1 MLVQVRVPTALRQVT
16 GGTTRVRVEASDVAT
31 ALQELEAACPALKP
45 MLRDEAGTLRPRV
58 SVYVND
64 RHVRYLQGMETRL
77 QEGDEVYVMPIVM
90 GG

>member
-45 MLRDEAGTLRPRV
+45 LLRDEAGTLRPRV
-58 SVYVND
+58 SVNIND

>member
-58 SVYVND
+58 SVYIND

>member
-45 MLRDEAGTLRPRV
+45 LLRDEAGTLRPRV